1 MRNEEVSRV
10 FDRIADLLEIKGESI
25 YRVLAYRRAT
35 EEIRSYAR
43 DIEEV
48 WKAGELKQIP
58 GVGEAIAEK
67 IDELFRT
74 GKLDYYENLKRE
86 IPESLADLLQVGGVG
101 PKKAARFW
109 KELGITTREGL
120 EDAARQGRLR
130 SMEGMG
136 EKSET
141 RILESLAAL
150 RRRETGRIPLGR
162 ARESAARLLARLRSL
177 PGVERA
183 EAAGS
188 LRRWRETVGDLDF
201 VVAATRSESVR
212 RAIVEWSD
220 IVRVLGQGETKVS
233 LELQEGLRLQLWVH
247 PPERFGSAW
256 QYATGSQAHSVRLR
270 ELALDQGLSLSEHG
284 FKRTNGKEILCA
296 SEEQVYATLGLPWI
310 PPELREDRGEFEAA
324 RAGRLPGLVQES
336 DLRGELHSHTLWS
349 DGAADIRALAE
360 AAQAM
365 GLEYLVIT
373 DHSKSLGMVQGLDEA
388 RVREQRAEVRAI
400 QKSVGPALRILHGAE
415 VEILAD
421 GSLDFPD
428 SVLADLDL
436 VVASVHTS
444 LRQPRAQMTERV
456 VRALA
461 NSHVDVLGHPTGR
474 LLGKRDPSDLDMEA
488 VFRAAAEHQ
497 VALEVNC
504 HPERLDLNDIQ
515 ARAALDLGCMLA
527 LDTDAHHPDHL
538 RLREYGVGM
547 ARRAWA
553 EKRSV
558 VNTWPLADLETW
570 LDRRKDPVR
579 RDRG

>member
-1 MRNEEVSRV
+1 MRNEEVARV

-35 EEIRSYAR
+35 EEIRSYPR
-43 DIEEV
+43 DVEEV
-48 WKAGELKQIP
+48 WKAGELKLIP

-120 EDAARQGRLR
+120 EAAAREGRLR

-188 LRRWRETVGDLDF
+188 LRRWRETIGDLDF
-201 VVAATRSESVR
+201 VVAATQSESVR

-270 ELALDQGLSLSEHG
+270 EFALDQGLSLSEHG

-296 SEEQVYATLGLPWI
+296 SEEEVYSTLGLPWI

-324 RAGRLPGLVQES
+324 RAGRLPGLVEES
-336 DLRGELHSHTLWS
+336 DLRGELHTHSLWS
-349 DGAADIRALAE
+349 DGTVDIRELAG
-360 AAQAM
+360 AARDL

-388 RVREQRAEVRAI
+388 RVREQRAEVKSI
-400 QKSVGPALRILHGAE
+400 QKSLGSDVRILHGAE

-421 GSLDFPD
+421 GQLDFPD
-428 SVLADLDL
+428 SVLAGLDL

-444 LRQPRAQMTERV
+444 IRQPRAQMTERV

-461 NSHVDVLGHPTGR
+461 NPNVDVLGHPTGR
-474 LLGKRDPSDLDMEA
+474 LLGKRDPSDLDMDA
-488 VFRAAAEHQ
+488 VFRTAAEHQ
-497 VALEVNC
+497 VALEMNC

-515 ARAALDLGCMLA
+515 ARAALDLGCILA
-527 LDTDAHHPDHL
+527 IDTDAHHPDHL
-538 RLREYGVGM
+538 QLREYGVGM

-553 EKRSV
+553 GKHSV

-570 LDRRKDPVR
+570 LGRRKGAVR